1 MAKRFAL
8 RSKTIAS
15 LVALAMVWSLGA
27 QLKSYWGS
35 STALAQEH
43 PPTVS
48 EAATPA
54 QQEATSAEQSKT
66 EEHGQPEEEGALG
79 IIFHWFNFALIL
91 GGIGYLG
98 KKYMAPFFDQ
108 RGKAI
113 REEMERSAQAMAEAT
128 QRLTSIEDKLQRL
141 DEEIQELRRTALQEA
156 VSERARIAEAT
167 KAEADKIVRAAEQ
180 EIASAAKAAR
190 RELQIYTADLA
201 VGLAGRRIQEA
212 ITPAAEKRIFRSFV
226 EGLHDDSKRHSGNS
240 SSPSTASPGNHSSH
254 SPGGA

>member
-1 MAKRFAL
+1 MAKRFSL
-8 RSKTIAS
+8 RSNTIAS
-15 LVALAMVWSLGA
+15 LVALALVWSLGA
-27 QLKSYWGS
+27 QLKSYWES
-35 STALAQEH
+35 SAALAQEH

-48 EAATPA
+48 EVAPPAQPEATPA
-54 QQEATSAEQSKT
+54 EQSAT

-79 IIFHWFNFALIL
+79 IVFHWFNFALIL

-113 REEMERSAQAMAEAT
+113 REEMEHSAQAMAEAT
-128 QRLTSIEDKLQRL
+128 QRLSSIEDKLQRL

-201 VGLAGRRIQEA
+201 IGLAGRRIQET
-212 ITPAAEKRIFRSFV
+212 ITPAAEKRIFRSFLV
-226 EGLHDDSKRHSGNS
+226 GLHDDSKRRSENS
-240 SSPSTASPGNHSSH
+240 SGPSAASPGNPSSH